1 MPDPMNDR
9 DIVVLF
15 GAGASHGAD
24 YVLPAAPPLGVDLY
38 DALATQYPT
47 IWGPGSHIGR
57 MWADKL
63 MLDFERTMAED
74 VLPWVPSLNLL
85 EWHRCVA
92 QFFAGYHLSEEG
104 QDCYS
109 ALLSGLM
116 SKGLLRRTLLG
127 TLNYDCLLEQAM
139 ARLRLNVSYMLDE
152 FGSFNSIPLAK
163 IHGSCNFVST
173 DLGPYRAQLTN
184 ANASS
189 LECHFDPLPLGDLP
203 NRLTDKFS
211 RYERGFYPVLS
222 LYSPYK
228 PSILAPSKLQTL
240 RNTLALRLAH
250 ATVVVIIGIK
260 PNPQGDQHLWEP
272 IAQSPAPKILYV
284 GGNPDFAV
292 LRTVQLRSVHSAET
306 FADGVRS
313 ILSALTS

>member
-24 YVLPAAPPLGVDLY
+24 YVLPTAPPLGVTLY
-38 DALATQYPT
+38 DALATQYPSV
-47 IWGPGSHIGR
+47 WGPDSHIGR
-57 MWADKL
+57 TWADKL
-63 MLDFERTMAED
+63 MRDFERTMAED
-74 VLPWVPSLNLL
+74 VLPCVPSLSLL

-92 QFFAGYHLSEEG
+92 QFFAGHNLSEEG
-104 QDCYS
+104 EDCYS

-116 SKGLLRRTLLG
+116 SKGLLRRIMFG
-127 TLNYDCLLEQAM
+127 TLNYDCLFEQAM
-139 ARLRLNVSYMLDE
+139 TRLRLDVSYMLDD
-152 FGSFNSIPLAK
+152 FRSYSSIPLAK

-173 DLGPYRAQLTN
+173 DLFTYRAQLTN

-189 LECHFDPLPLGDLP
+189 LECHFDPLPLGNLP
-203 NRLTDKFS
+203 NRLRDKFS

-228 PSILAPSKLQTL
+228 PSILAQGKLQTL
-240 RNTLALRLAH
+240 RNTLAQCLAH
-250 ATVVVIIGIK
+250 ATAVVIIGIK
-260 PNPQGDQHLWEP
+260 PNPQGDQHLWGP
-272 IAQSPAPKILYV
+272 IAQSPAPRILYV
-284 GGNPDFAV
+284 GGDFAV
-292 LRTVQLRSVHSAET
+292 LRTLQPRSVHSAET
-306 FADGVRS
+306 FADGVGP